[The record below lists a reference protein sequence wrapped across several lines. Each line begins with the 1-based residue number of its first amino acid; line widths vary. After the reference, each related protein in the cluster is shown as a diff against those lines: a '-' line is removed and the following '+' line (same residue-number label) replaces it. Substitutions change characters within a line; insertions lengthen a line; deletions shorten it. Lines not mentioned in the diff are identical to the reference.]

1 MSDYPENIRP
11 IYFEVCPEF
20 NNEDITAFSSPQGDG
35 KVPLSSHT
43 NTLQPSESFNNKKKW
58 LTSIG
63 IGSLLVVAGV
73 LLIAVLYPEH
83 QNKVT
88 ATSGSALPEKH
99 SMNSRTVVTDTHEN
113 APATRDHSGGDLDID
128 SENFLSPLSERK
140 GVQNK
145 SPETGKSVT
154 LIHSDFS
161 RDRLV
166 VSMTMKNL
174 GTEPRYIEKL
184 IAINEIDPGC
194 DLSCLKDRPVKRPAA
209 DYVIE
214 FSIAKK
220 NKMIGIDR
228 RELIPNINNTIR
240 VGLVPTAVGLCS
252 DYLETTISVVAVFD
266 NGERIRA
273 GKTNWKITGGDIAK
287 LTRRTSSD
295 AEILETLKSKDP
307 KNRLSALKDL
317 EKSTLRRSEKDDILK
332 AKLHDSNLS
341 IRLTAMRIIGS
352 LGAVPHDD
360 LALDIVSMLEKG
372 LAGEEARTACETLGQ
387 LQYSD
392 SEGRSVNAV
401 WNILRRP
408 NSLAHTEAAKALT
421 QLQGARTQLNG
432 LLKGDS
438 GEIVEDVMT
447 SYNDAANNRF
457 LAVCSLAIAYKFTE
471 FTDDIARVIA
481 SSRNRII
488 REKTLNLIQS
498 EFPGAYQKDSRGKF
512 WNKLVEE
519 INRLDP
525 SVAKDITGGESDD
538 EWPEKE

>member
-1 MSDYPENIRP
+1 MSDYPENIHP
-11 IYFEVCPEF
+11 IYFELNPGF
-20 NNEDITAFSSPQGDG
+20 DNEDI
-35 KVPLSSHT
+35 KVLASHHVYDKTPLYSHT
-43 NTLQPSESFNNKKKW
+43 NTPQPSKAFDKKKW

-73 LLIAVLYPEH
+73 LLVAVLFPEH

-99 SMNSRTVVTDTHEN
+99 RLNSRTVITDNHEN
-113 APATRDHSGGDLDID
+113 KPAACNHCDVDSDIV
-128 SENFLSPLSERK
+128 SERSLPPLLK
-140 GVQNK
+140 GEESQNK
-145 SPETGKSVT
+145 PREAGKTVS

-161 RDRLV
+161 RESLV

-174 GTEPRYIEKL
+174 STESRYIEKL
-184 IAINEIDPGC
+184 IAINEIDPGY
-194 DLSCLKDRPVKRPAA
+194 DLSCLTDSPVKRPVA

-214 FSIAKK
+214 ISVAKK
-220 NKMIGIDR
+220 NNMIGIDR

-273 GKTNWKITGGDIAK
+273 GNRNWKITGGDIAK
-287 LTRRTSSD
+287 LTSRTSSD
-295 AEILETLKSKDP
+295 AEILEALKNKDA
-307 KNRLSALKDL
+307 KIRLSALKDL

-341 IRLTAMRIIGS
+341 IRLIAMRIVGS
-352 LGAVPHDD
+352 SGAVPHDD
-360 LALDIVSMLEKG
+360 LALEVVSMLEKG
-372 LAGEEARTACETLGQ
+372 LAEEEARTACETLGQ

-392 SEGRSVNAV
+392 SEGRSVNAI
-401 WNILRRP
+401 WNVLRRP
-408 NSLAHTEAAKALT
+408 DSLAHTEAAEALT
-421 QLQGARTQLNG
+421 QLKGARTQLDE

-438 GEIVEDVMT
+438 GEIVDDVMT
-447 SYNDAANNRF
+447 SDNDAANNRF

-471 FTDDIARVIA
+471 FTDDIARVIT
-481 SSRNRII
+481 SSKNRII
-488 REKTLNLIQS
+488 RGKTLKLIQS
-498 EFPGAYQKDSRGKF
+498 EFPGNYQKDSRGKF

-525 SVAKDITGGESDD
+525 SVAKGITGDESDD
-538 EWPEKE
+538 K